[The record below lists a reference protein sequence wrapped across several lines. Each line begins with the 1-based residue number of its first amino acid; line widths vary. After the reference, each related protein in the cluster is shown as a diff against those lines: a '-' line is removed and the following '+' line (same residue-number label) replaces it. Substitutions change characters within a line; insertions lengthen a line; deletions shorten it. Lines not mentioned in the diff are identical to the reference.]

1 MTKALKKPNFT
12 EGPMFLRILT
22 YSLPIIISNIIQI
35 FYNTAD
41 RIVVGQFSGDPNA
54 IGAIGSTATL
64 TTLIL
69 NLVIGTSIG
78 VSVTVAQSVGAGR
91 EDDISRAVHTSITF
105 ALIGGVFVSV
115 LGVAVTR
122 PILLLLDTKEVM
134 LESAVLYATIIF
146 CGTIGTVIYNF
157 GAAILRAVGDSRSPF
172 VILTLSGIVNVVL
185 NLVFVI
191 CFSMGIAGV
200 ALATII
206 SKYIAAAAVIVKL
219 MRSDGAIKLD
229 LRKLGIHGAT
239 FKRIL
244 RIGVP
249 SAVQTTI
256 FSISNMFIASALN
269 TFTPEEVS
277 GKTISANLEEF
288 VVQILNGFY
297 TATVTFVGQNFG
309 AGKFERLKKA
319 YIYCMIW
326 SVSLTFTFAMLE
338 VIFAEPL
345 SRIFVDANAENA
357 AAIVAA
363 SVRRINIMQP
373 FMFLWGLMNAS
384 TGYLR
389 AIDCSIPPMIATIFT
404 NGITRVLWTTFVFP
418 LPAFKSF
425 EGLYMIYPI
434 TWAACFGINLIISAF
449 VSKRA
454 FRRKAAELAAKKA

>member
-12 EGPMFLRILT
+12 EGSMFFRILT

-69 NLVIGTSIG
+69 NLVIGISVGI
-78 VSVTVAQSVGAGR
+78 SVTVAQCVGAGR
-91 EDDISRAVHTSITF
+91 DDDISRAVHTSMTF
-105 ALIGGVFVSV
+105 ALIGGAAVTV

-134 LESAVLYATIIF
+134 LESAVLYSKIIF
-146 CGTIGTVIYNF
+146 CGTVGTVIYNF

-206 SKYIAAAAVIVKL
+206 SQYASAAAVILKL

-309 AGKFERLKKA
+309 AGKFGRLKKA

-404 NGITRVLWTTFVFP
+404 NGISRVLWTTFVFP
-418 LPAFKSF
+418 LPAFNSF
-425 EGLYMIYPI
+425 EGLYIIYPI

-454 FRRKAAELAAKKA
+454 FRRKAAELAARQA

>member
-69 NLVIGTSIG
+69 NLVIGISVGI
-78 VSVTVAQSVGAGR
+78 SVTVAQSVGAGR
-91 EDDISRAVHTSITF
+91 DDDISRAVHTSMTF
-105 ALIGGVFVSV
+105 ALIGGAAVTV

-146 CGTIGTVIYNF
+146 CGTVGTVIYNF

-206 SKYIAAAAVIVKL
+206 SQYASAAAVILKL
-219 MRSDGAIKLD
+219 MRSDGAIRLD
-229 LRKLGIHGAT
+229 LRKLGIHVAT

-309 AGKFERLKKA
+309 AGKFRRLKTA

-338 VIFAEPL
+338 VAFAEPL

-404 NGITRVLWTTFVFP
+404 NGVTRVLWTTFVFP

-454 FRRKAAELAAKKA
+454 FRRKAAELEAKQA

>member
-12 EGPMFLRILT
+12 EGPMFFRILT

-64 TTLIL
+64 TALML
-69 NLVIGTSIG
+69 NLIIGTSVG

-91 EDDISRAVHTSITF
+91 NEDISRAVHTSITF
-105 ALIGGVFVSV
+105 ALIGGVIVSI
-115 LGVAVTR
+115 LGIAVTE
-122 PILLLLDTKEVM
+122 PILLLLGTKPSM
-134 LESAVLYATIIF
+134 MESAVLYSKIIF
-146 CGTIGTVIYNF
+146 CGTLGTVIYNF
-157 GAAILRAVGDSRSPF
+157 GAAILRSVGDSKSPF
-172 VILTLSGIVNVVL
+172 IILTLSGIVNVAL

-191 CFSMGIAGV
+191 CFSMSIAGV

-206 SKYIAAAAVIVKL
+206 SKYIAAGAVVFKL
-219 MRSDGAIKLD
+219 MRSGEATKLD
-229 LRKLGIHGAT
+229 PRRLGIHGAT
-239 FKRIL
+239 FRRIL
-244 RIGVP
+244 RIGLP

-256 FSISNMFIASALN
+256 FSIANMFIASALN

-288 VVQILNGFY
+288 VAQIINGFY
-297 TATVTFVGQNFG
+297 IATVTFVGQNFG
-309 AGKFERLKKA
+309 AGKFDRLKRA

-345 SRIFVDANAENA
+345 SWIFVDPNAENA

-363 SVRRINIMQP
+363 SVKRIGIMQP
-373 FMFLWGLMNAS
+373 FMFLWALMNAS

-389 AIDCSIPPMIATIFT
+389 AIDCSVPPMLSTLFT
-404 NGITRVLWTTFVFP
+404 NGLWRVLWVAFIFP
-418 LPAFKSF
+418 IPAFSNF

-434 TWAACFGINLIISAF
+434 TWAACFVINLIISAF
-449 VSKRA
+449 VTKKA
-454 FRRKAAELAAKKA
+454 FKRKADELGLKPA

>member
-1 MTKALKKPNFT
+1 MTRTLKKPNFT
-12 EGPMFLRILT
+12 EGPMFFRILT
-22 YSLPIIISNIIQI
+22 YSLPIILSNIIQI

-54 IGAIGSTATL
+54 IGAIGSTGTL

-69 NLVIGTSIG
+69 NLVVGISVGI
-78 VSVTVAQSVGAGR
+78 SVTVAQSVGAGR
-91 EDDISRAVHTSITF
+91 DDDISRAVHTAITF
-105 ALIGGVFVSV
+105 ALIGGICVSI
-115 LGVAVTR
+115 LGIAVTK
-122 PILLLLDTKEVM
+122 PILLLLGTKASMMEG
-134 LESAVLYATIIF
+134 ATLYAKIIF
-146 CGTIGTVIYNF
+146 CGTLGTVVYNF
-157 GAAILRAVGDSRSPF
+157 GAAILRSVGDSKTPF
-172 VILTLSGIVNVVL
+172 IILTLSGIVNVVM

-206 SKYIAAAAVIVKL
+206 SKYIAATAVIVKL
-219 MRSDGAIKLD
+219 MRSEVAIKLD

-244 RIGVP
+244 KIGIP

-288 VVQILNGFY
+288 VAQILNGFY
-297 TATVTFVGQNFG
+297 TATVTFVGQNYG
-309 AGKFERLKKA
+309 AGKFSRLKRA

-345 SRIFVDANAENA
+345 SRIFVDPAAENA

-363 SVRRINIMQP
+363 SVKRIGIIQP

-389 AIDCSIPPMIATIFT
+389 AIDCSVPPMISTLFT
-404 NGITRVLWTTFVFP
+404 NGLLRVLWVTFVFP
-418 LPAFKSF
+418 IPAFKSF
-425 EGLYMIYPI
+425 EGLYIIYPI

-454 FRRKAAELAAKKA
+454 FRRKAAELEAKKA